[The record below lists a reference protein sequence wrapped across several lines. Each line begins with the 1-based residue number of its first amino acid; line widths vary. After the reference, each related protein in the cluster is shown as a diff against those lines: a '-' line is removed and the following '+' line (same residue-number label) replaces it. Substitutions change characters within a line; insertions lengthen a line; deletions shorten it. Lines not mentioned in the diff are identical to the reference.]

1 MSMTRCGNCGNS
13 LWATTTHCP
22 VCCMKQ
28 RGVRANPRSDND
40 VESGD
45 QKVSGLLLFL
55 YGFFYL
61 YYKGWH
67 KAALVH
73 AFLCFC
79 LMGTFWIAIP
89 FYATKFVNF
98 SEEL

>member
-1 MSMTRCGNCGNS
+1 MTSTRCRNCGNS

-22 VCCMKQ
+22 VCYTKQ
-28 RGVRANPRSDND
+28 RGVRVNPKPNNGAR
-40 VESGD
+40 E
-45 QKVSGLLLFL
+45 VSALFLLLF
-55 YGFFYL
+55 GFVYL

-73 AFLCFC
+73 AVLCFC

-89 FYATKFVNF
+89 FYATNFVNF
-98 SEEL
+98 CEEL